1 MTQKTEEM
9 KQKMKEE
16 YAKKVD
22 EYFSQIDE
30 MKENGNFSINDIEEL
45 LGNGISAAK
54 EILTATTEEII
65 KQELDTCP
73 NEDSKKTCP
82 TCGKV
87 LNMWDKSRSITITT
101 IHGPLTFR
109 RPYWYCRKCNYGVC
123 PDDQGNRIRKSLDTN
138 DIESVGYIPRAK

>member
-1 MTQKTEEM
+1 MTQKTAEM

-54 EILTATTEEII
+54 EVLTATTEEIV
-65 KQELDTCP
+65 KQELDTDP
-73 NEDSKKTCP
+73 NTDTKK
-82 TCGKV
+82 
-87 LNMWDKSRSITITT
+87 
-101 IHGPLTFR
+101 HAPLVEKF
-109 RPYWYCRKCNYGVC
+109 
-123 PDDQGNRIRKSLDTN
+123 
-138 DIESVGYIPRAK
+138 